1 MGLSEHE
8 CRELD
13 GIESRLARQDPSLA
27 ERLRTMG
34 GTRAWMG
41 GSWDLFA
48 IVVLAV
54 VLILALAA
62 AAVTH
67 DPPTPESID
76 RQETAPTQTCALAPP
91 AMPAGTAGN
100 DVSAVRCP
108 VP

>member
-27 ERLRTMG
+27 ERLRTMRG
-34 GTRAWMG
+34 VGTWLG
-41 GSWDLFA
+41 GSWDVFA
-48 IVVLAV
+48 TVVVAV
-54 VLILALAA
+54 VLMLALGA
-62 AAVTH
+62 AAVTQ
-67 DPPTPESID
+67 DPPTSEGTD
-76 RQETAPTQTCALAPP
+76 RRETASTRTCTPGSP
-91 AMPAGTAGN
+91 AMPAGMVGN